1 MNKRATLIG
10 GILTI
15 MVSLLSIALHYE
27 PITEIRS
34 SDLVELNDRKVVYE
48 IDWRSPLAANPQF
61 APKEID
67 QAGNDSSAEEGIQ
80 YGRLI
85 GIVPDRP
92 SLAIVIPPN
101 SNNVLRIG
109 PGEGWLDGWL
119 LNKVTTDH
127 VIWQNSKTNEEYK
140 QYLFARGKGT
150 IPTPE

>member
-1 MNKRATLIG
+1 MIGCGLI
-10 GILTI
+10 IL
-15 MVSLLSIALHYE
+15 VSLLSIAVHHE

-34 SDLVELNDRKVVYE
+34 SKSIELNERKVMSE
-48 IDWRSPLAANPQF
+48 IDWISPLLAHPQF
-61 APKEID
+61 APKEIE
-67 QAGNDSSAEEGIQ
+67 QVGNDSYADEGIQ

-127 VIWQNSKTNEEYK
+127 VIWQNSKSNEEYK